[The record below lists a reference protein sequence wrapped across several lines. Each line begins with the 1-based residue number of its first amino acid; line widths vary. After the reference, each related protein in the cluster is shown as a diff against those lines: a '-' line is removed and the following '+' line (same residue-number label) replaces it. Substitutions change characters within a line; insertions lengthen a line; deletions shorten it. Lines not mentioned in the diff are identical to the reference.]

1 MLTLAKPLAGGLP
14 MGAGLLTD
22 GIAAALK
29 PGDHATTFGGG
40 PLVAR
45 VALAVVRTIAEPGF
59 LAAVRELGAWLGA
72 SLAGVAARRRRVAEG
87 GGRGLMWGVELTE
100 PAAPFVAAARERHL
114 LVATAGANRSPLL
127 PPPRL
132 TPRG

>member
-14 MGAGLLTD
+14 MGAVLLTD

-59 LAAVRELGAWLGA
+59 LAAVRELGAWLGG
-72 SLAGVAARRRRVAEG
+72 SLPGGAARCGG
-87 GGRGLMWGVELTE
+87 GGRGRGRGPLWGVELTA
-100 PAAPFVAAARERHL
+100 PAAPLLAAGRERHL
-114 LVATAGANRSPLL
+114 LLA
-127 PPPRL
+127 
-132 TPRG
+132 

>member
-14 MGAGLLTD
+14 MGAVLLTD

-59 LAAVRELGAWLGA
+59 LAAVRELGGWLDA
-72 SLAGVAARRRRVAEG
+72 SLAGVAARRRRGAEVR
-87 GGRGLMWGVELTE
+87 GRGLMWGIELTE
-100 PAAPFVAAARERHL
+100 PAPPFLAAAREPHPL
-114 LVATAGANRSPLL
+114 GAPAGGHVLRLL
-127 PPPRL
+127 PALRG
-132 TPRG
+132 PRG

>member
-14 MGAGLLTD
+14 MGAVLLTD

-45 VALAVVRTIAEPGF
+45 GALAVVRTIAEPGF
-59 LAAVRELGAWLGA
+59 LAAVRELGGGLDA
-72 SLAGVAARRRRVAEG
+72 SLAGRAARRRRAAA
-87 GGRGLMWGVELTE
+87 GRGAGVIRGVESCGR
-100 PAAPFVAAARERHL
+100 PAAPL
-114 LVATAGANRSPLL
+114 PAG
-127 PPPRL
+127 
-132 TPRG
+132 